1 MLIRIETIVRGLLE
15 NSGGSHDWEHTR
27 RVVGLSRTIGAAE
40 GADME
45 VVIAAAFLHDIG
57 RNHQDGSNGK
67 VCHAQKGAQMAE
79 ELLKD
84 FDFSPDRKKNI
95 LHCVAAHRFRR
106 PPEPSTLEAKVVFDA
121 DKLDAIGAVG
131 VARAYLFAGEL
142 GAKLHN
148 PDIDVETAAAYS
160 KDDTGF
166 REYRV
171 KLRLIKDRMLT
182 PTGKKMAEARHR
194 FMESFF
200 KQFLAEYDGRL

>member
-15 NSGGSHDWEHTR
+15 NTGGSHDWEHTR

-67 VCHAQKGAQMAE
+67 ICHAQKGARMAE
-79 ELLKD
+79 EILENFPL
-84 FDFSPDRKKNI
+84 PAERKANI

-106 PPEPSTLEAKVVFDA
+106 PPEPETLEAKVVFDA
-121 DKLDAIGAVG
+121 DKIDAIGAVG

-148 PDIDVETAAAYS
+148 PDIDVEKAPAYS

-182 PTGKKMAEARHR
+182 KTGKKMAEARHR
-194 FMESFF
+194 FMETFF
-200 KQFLAEYDGRL
+200 EQFLTEYSGEV